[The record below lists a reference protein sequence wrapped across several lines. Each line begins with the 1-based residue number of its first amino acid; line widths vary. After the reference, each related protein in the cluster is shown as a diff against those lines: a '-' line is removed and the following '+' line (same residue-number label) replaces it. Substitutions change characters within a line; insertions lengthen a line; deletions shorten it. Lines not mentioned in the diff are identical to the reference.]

1 MTLSESFVSR
11 WARLKRSS
19 EIPSRTQ
26 PAETT
31 IVQSEIAAADD
42 PAFDPAS
49 LPSIEAIDLN
59 TDIRGF
65 LQSQVPAEL
74 TRAALRQAWAS
85 DPSIRDFIGIAE
97 NQWDF
102 NDPEAIPGFGPLPE
116 GYDVSGLLS
125 QALGG
130 RDRLAEAIPQLST
143 SIQQRPP
150 TITDRQPVDPS
161 LVVRHSSDDEPRS
174 LPGDRSGE
182 TAEPENNHAGEANDR
197 PPDPR
202 RHGSALPRRD
212 G

>member
-1 MTLSESFVSR
+1 MTTPESFVSR
-11 WARLKRSS
+11 WARLKRNSFTRGT
-19 EIPSRTQ
+19 E

-31 IVQSEIAAADD
+31 IAQPEIGAADD
-42 PAFDPAS
+42 LSFDPAS

-65 LQSQVPAEL
+65 LQSRVPAEL

-85 DPSIRDFIGIAE
+85 DPAIRDFIGIAE

-130 RDRLAEAIPQLST
+130 RDRFAETIPQIST
-143 SIQQRPP
+143 SVERLPSAVS
-150 TITDRQPVDPS
+150 DREHADPS
-161 LVVRHSSDDEPRS
+161 LDVPQSTGAELDS
-174 LPGDRSGE
+174 LPDDQGGE
-182 TAEPENNHAGEANDR
+182 ATEPEHNHVAEANDR
-197 PPDPR
+197 PPDQR
-202 RHGSALPRRD
+202 RHGGALPRQ
-212 G
+212 GG

>member
-1 MTLSESFVSR
+1 MTSPESFVSR

-19 EIPSRTQ
+19 DIPSGTE

-31 IVQSEIAAADD
+31 IAQPGIAAAADLT
-42 PAFDPAS
+42 FDSAS

-65 LQSQVPAEL
+65 LQSRVPAEL

-85 DPSIRDFIGIAE
+85 DPAIRDFIGIAE
-97 NQWDF
+97 SQWDF

-125 QALGG
+125 RALGG
-130 RDRLAEAIPQLST
+130 RDGLVETIPQISA
-143 SIQQRPP
+143 SIQQPPP
-150 TITDRQPVDPS
+150 TVTGREAANPGLDVRQPT
-161 LVVRHSSDDEPRS
+161 DDGPRS
-174 LPGDRSGE
+174 LPEDRSGE
-182 TAEPENNHAGEANDR
+182 SAVSANDQTEANDR
-197 PPDPR
+197 PRNHR
-202 RHGSALPRRD
+202 RHGSALPRQD